1 MSVAGLLWP
10 CNAGALT
17 PEIFLLLVCAA
28 LIAGFVDAIAG
39 GGGLITVPALA
50 LAGLDPVAAVA
61 TNKVQSSFGSG
72 SAMIAFARAGYLD
85 RSAWPIPVACIVG
98 GTAGAAL
105 LVHVPRGAVEI
116 ALPFVLIAVALY
128 FALSPAISDADAEPR
143 MRRTAFICAVLP
155 VIAAYDGVFGP
166 GAGSFYTLAFITL
179 FGYGVSRA
187 TAHTKLANFASNIAG
202 LATLAFSGHIYWT
215 VGLAMGVA
223 ALTGAT
229 IGAHTTMRIGARIV
243 RPMVITVCIA
253 LAIKL
258 ASQHEMVRAALG
270 LH

>member
-1 MSVAGLLWP
+1 MPVLA
-10 CNAGALT
+10 
-17 PEIFLLLVCAA
+17 PESFLLLVCAA
-28 LIAGFVDAIAG
+28 LVAGFVDAIAG
-39 GGGLITVPALA
+39 SGGLITVPALA

-72 SAMIAFARAGYLD
+72 SAMIAFSRAGYLD
-85 RSAWPIPVACIVG
+85 RSAWPIPIACIAG
-98 GTAGAAL
+98 GIAGAAL
-105 LVHVPRGAVEI
+105 LTYIPRDAVQI

-128 FALSPAISDADAEPR
+128 FALSSKISDADAISR
-143 MRRTAFICAVLP
+143 MRRLAFICFVLP
-155 VIAAYDGVFGP
+155 IIAAYDGVFGP

-179 FGYGVSRA
+179 LGYGVSRA
-187 TAHTKLANFASNIAG
+187 TAHTKLANFASNIVG

-215 VGLAMGVA
+215 VGFAMGVA

-253 LAIKL
+253 PAIKL
-258 ASQHEMVRAALG
+258 ALQHDAVRQGLG

>member
-1 MSVAGLLWP
+1 MP
-10 CNAGALT
+10 MLT

-28 LIAGFVDAIAG
+28 LVAGFVDAIAG

-128 FALSPAISDADAEPR
+128 FALSPAISDADAAPR
-143 MRRTAFICAVLP
+143 MPRTAFICVVLP
-155 VIAAYDGVFGP
+155 VIAAYDGIFGP

-179 FGYGVSRA
+179 LGYGVSRA

-223 ALTGAT
+223 ALAGAT

-258 ASQHEMVRAALG
+258 ASQHEIVRAALR

>member
-1 MSVAGLLWP
+1 MPV
-10 CNAGALT
+10 LT

-28 LIAGFVDAIAG
+28 LVAGFVDAIAG
-39 GGGLITVPALA
+39 GGGLITVPVLA

-85 RSAWPIPVACIVG
+85 RSAWPIPVACIAG
-98 GTAGAAL
+98 GIGGAAL

-128 FALSPAISDADAEPR
+128 FALSPTISDADAAPR
-143 MRRTAFICAVLP
+143 MPRAAFICFVLP
-155 VIAAYDGVFGP
+155 LIAAYDGVFGP

-179 FGYGVSRA
+179 LGYGVGRA

-215 VGLAMGVA
+215 IGFAMGIA

>member
-1 MSVAGLLWP
+1 MPLPPDS
-10 CNAGALT
+10 
-17 PEIFLLLVCAA
+17 FLLLVFAA
-28 LIAGFVDAIAG
+28 LVAGFVDAIAG

-72 SAMIAFARAGYLD
+72 SAMVAFARAGYLD
-85 RSAWPIPVACIVG
+85 RGVWPIPLACIIG

-116 ALPFVLIAVALY
+116 ALPSVLIAVAFY
-128 FALSPAISDADAEPR
+128 FALSPKIADAGAAPR
-143 MRRTAFICAVLP
+143 MRSAPFICFILP

-166 GAGSFYTLAFITL
+166 GAGSFYTLGFITL
-179 FGYGVSRA
+179 LGYGVSRA

-223 ALTGAT
+223 ALIGAT
-229 IGAHTTMRIGARIV
+229 IGAHTTMRIGSRIV

-258 ASQHEMVRAALG
+258 ASQHETVRQAFV

>member
-1 MSVAGLLWP
+1 MPV
-10 CNAGALT
+10 LT
-17 PEIFLLLVCAA
+17 PESFVLLMFAA
-28 LIAGFVDAIAG
+28 LVAGFVDAIAG

-72 SAMIAFARAGYLD
+72 SALVAFARAGYLD
-85 RSAWPIPVACIVG
+85 KNAWPIPLACIAG
-98 GTAGAAL
+98 GIGGAAL

-116 ALPFVLIAVALY
+116 ALPFVLISVALY
-128 FALSPAISDADAEPR
+128 FALSPKVTDADAAPR
-143 MRRTAFICAVLP
+143 MPHLAFICVVLP

-179 FGYGVSRA
+179 LGFGVGRA

-202 LATLAFSGHIYWT
+202 LATLAFSGHIYWA
-215 VGLAMGVA
+215 VGFAMGIA
-223 ALTGAT
+223 ALVGAT
-229 IGAHTTMRIGARIV
+229 LGAHATMRIGARIV
-243 RPMVITVCIA
+243 RPMVIAVCIA
-253 LAIKL
+253 LTIKL
-258 ASQHEMVRAALG
+258 ALQHDTVRQALG

>member
-1 MSVAGLLWP
+1 MPVIA
-10 CNAGALT
+10 
-17 PEIFLLLVCAA
+17 PESFVVLVFAA
-28 LIAGFVDAIAG
+28 LVAGFVDAIAG

-72 SAMIAFARAGYLD
+72 SALVAFARAGYLD
-85 RSAWPIPVACIVG
+85 RSAWPIPLVCIAG
-98 GTAGAAL
+98 GIGGAAL
-105 LVHVPRGAVEI
+105 LVHVPGGAVEI
-116 ALPFVLIAVALY
+116 ALPFVLISVALY
-128 FALSPAISDADAEPR
+128 FALSPKITDADAGPR
-143 MRRTAFICAVLP
+143 ISRLAFLCFVLP
-155 VIAAYDGVFGP
+155 IIACYDGVFGP

-179 FGYGVSRA
+179 LGYGVSRA

-202 LATLAFSGHIYWT
+202 LATLAFSGHIYWI

-223 ALTGAT
+223 ALIGAT
-229 IGAHTTMRIGARIV
+229 LGAHATMRIGARIV

-253 LAIKL
+253 LATKL
-258 ASQHEMVRAALG
+258 ALQHEAARGALG

>member
-1 MSVAGLLWP
+1 MPVP
-10 CNAGALT
+10 
-17 PEIFLLLVCAA
+17 PESFLLLIAAA
-28 LIAGFVDAIAG
+28 LVAGFVDAIAG

-50 LAGLDPVAAVA
+50 LAGLDPVAAIA

-85 RSAWPIPVACIVG
+85 RRAWPIPLACIG
-98 GTAGAAL
+98 GGIAGAAL

-116 ALPFVLIAVALY
+116 ALPFVLISVALY
-128 FALSPAISDADAEPR
+128 FALSPKVTDADAAPR
-143 MRRTAFICAVLP
+143 IPRLAFICFVLP
-155 VIAAYDGVFGP
+155 IIAAYDGVFGP

-179 FGYGVSRA
+179 LGFGVIRA

-202 LATLAFSGHIYWT
+202 LATLAFSGHIYWS
-215 VGLAMGVA
+215 VGLTMGVA

-229 IGAHTTMRIGARIV
+229 IGAHTTLRIGARIV
-243 RPMVITVCIA
+243 RPMVITVCIV

-258 ASQHEMVRAALG
+258 ASQHDSVRAALG

>member
-1 MSVAGLLWP
+1 MPV
-10 CNAGALT
+10 LT

-28 LIAGFVDAIAG
+28 LVAGFVDAIAG

-50 LAGLDPVAAVA
+50 LAGLDPVAAIA

-72 SAMIAFARAGYLD
+72 SATIAFARAGYLD
-85 RSAWPIPVACIVG
+85 RSAWPIPIACIAG
-98 GTAGAAL
+98 GIAGAAL
-105 LVHVPRGAVEI
+105 LTYIPREAVQI

-128 FALSPAISDADAEPR
+128 FALSPKISNADAAPR
-143 MRRTAFICAVLP
+143 VPRLAFILLVLP
-155 VIAAYDGVFGP
+155 LIAAYDGGFGP
-166 GAGSFYTLAFITL
+166 GAGSFYTLGFITL
-179 FGYGVSRA
+179 LGFGVGRA

-202 LATLAFSGHIYWT
+202 LATLTFSGHIYWT

-229 IGAHTTMRIGARIV
+229 IGAQTTMRIGARIV

-258 ASQHEMVRAALG
+258 ALQHDAVRQALG

>member
-1 MSVAGLLWP
+1 MPVLAPDS
-10 CNAGALT
+10 
-17 PEIFLLLVCAA
+17 FLLLVVAA
-28 LIAGFVDAIAG
+28 LAAGFVDAIAG

-72 SAMIAFARAGYLD
+72 SALIAFACAGYLD
-85 RSAWPIPVACIVG
+85 RSAWPIPIACIAG
-98 GTAGAAL
+98 GIAGAAL
-105 LVHVPRGAVEI
+105 LAHIPRDAVQI

-128 FALSPAISDADAEPR
+128 FALSPKITDADAAPR
-143 MRRTAFICAVLP
+143 LPRTAFICCVLP
-155 VIAAYDGVFGP
+155 LIAAYDGVFGP

-179 FGYGVSRA
+179 LGFGVSRA
-187 TAHTKLANFASNIAG
+187 TAHTKLANFASNVAG
-202 LATLAFSGHIYWT
+202 LATLAFSGHIYWS
-215 VGLAMGVA
+215 VGFAMGAA
-223 ALTGAT
+223 ALVGAT

-258 ASQHEMVRAALG
+258 TLQHESVRQALG

>member
-1 MSVAGLLWP
+1 MPV
-10 CNAGALT
+10 LT

-28 LIAGFVDAIAG
+28 LVAGFVDAIAG

-50 LAGLDPVAAVA
+50 LAGLDPVAAIA

-72 SAMIAFARAGYLD
+72 SAMVAFARAGYLD
-85 RSAWPIPVACIVG
+85 RSAWPIPIACIAG
-98 GTAGAAL
+98 GSAGAAL
-105 LVHVPRGAVEI
+105 LTRIPREAVQV

-128 FALSPAISDADAEPR
+128 FALSPKVSDADAAPR
-143 MRRTAFICAVLP
+143 ISRTLFICFALP
-155 VIAAYDGVFGP
+155 LIAAYDGVFGP

-179 FGYGVSRA
+179 LGYGVSRA

-229 IGAHTTMRIGARIV
+229 LGAHTTMRIGARIV
-243 RPMVITVCIA
+243 RPMVIAVCIA

-258 ASQHEMVRAALG
+258 ASQHEAVRAAFG

>member
-1 MSVAGLLWP
+1 MPV
-10 CNAGALT
+10 LT

-72 SAMIAFARAGYLD
+72 SALIAFARAGYLD
-85 RSAWPIPVACIVG
+85 RSAWPIPIACIAG
-98 GTAGAAL
+98 GIAGAAL
-105 LVHVPRGAVEI
+105 LTYIPRDAVQI
-116 ALPFVLIAVALY
+116 ALPAVLIGVALY
-128 FALSPAISDADAEPR
+128 FALSPAISDADAAPR
-143 MRRTAFICAVLP
+143 MQRLAFICFVLP
-155 VIAAYDGVFGP
+155 IIGAYDGVFGP
-166 GAGSFYTLAFITL
+166 GAGSFYMLAFITL
-179 FGYGVSRA
+179 LGFGINRA

-215 VGLAMGVA
+215 VGLAMSVA
-223 ALTGAT
+223 ALAGAT
-229 IGAHTTMRIGARIV
+229 IGAYTTMRIGARIV

-258 ASQHEMVRAALG
+258 AWQHEVVRRMFG

>member
-1 MSVAGLLWP
+1 MPVLAPDSV
-10 CNAGALT
+10 
-17 PEIFLLLVCAA
+17 LLLVAAA
-28 LIAGFVDAIAG
+28 LAAGFVDAIAG

-50 LAGLDPVAAVA
+50 LAGFDPVAAIA

-72 SAMIAFARAGYLD
+72 SALIAFARAGYIKRD
-85 RSAWPIPVACIVG
+85 AWPIPIAAVVG
-98 GTAGAAL
+98 GIAGAAL
-105 LVHVPRGAVEI
+105 LTHVPRGAAEI
-116 ALPFVLIAVALY
+116 ALPFVLVGVALY
-128 FALSPAISDADAEPR
+128 FALSPKISDADAAPR
-143 MRRTAFICAVLP
+143 LSRASFICFVLP

-179 FGYGVSRA
+179 FGMGVIRA

-243 RPMVITVCIA
+243 RPMVIAVCIA
-253 LAIKL
+253 LAVKL
-258 ASQHEMVRAALG
+258 ALQYESVRAALSIQ
-270 LH
+270 

>member
-1 MSVAGLLWP
+1 MPV
-10 CNAGALT
+10 LT

-28 LIAGFVDAIAG
+28 LVAGFVDAIAG

-85 RSAWPIPVACIVG
+85 RSAWPIPVACIAG

-105 LVHVPRGAVEI
+105 LVYVPRGMVEI

-128 FALSPAISDADAEPR
+128 FALSPAISDADAAPR
-143 MRRTAFICAVLP
+143 MPRTAFICVVLP
-155 VIAAYDGVFGP
+155 VIAAYDGIFGP

-179 FGYGVSRA
+179 LGYGVSRA

-258 ASQHEMVRAALG
+258 ASQHEIVRAALR

>member
-1 MSVAGLLWP
+1 MPV
-10 CNAGALT
+10 LT
-17 PEIFLLLVCAA
+17 PETFLLLVVAA
-28 LIAGFVDAIAG
+28 LVAGFVDAIAG

-72 SAMIAFARAGYLD
+72 SAMIAFARAGYVE
-85 RSAWPIPVACIVG
+85 RSAWPIPVACIAG
-98 GTAGAAL
+98 GIAGAAL

-116 ALPFVLIAVALY
+116 ALPFVLISVAVY
-128 FALSPAISDADAEPR
+128 FALSPKITDADAAPR
-143 MRRTAFICAVLP
+143 MSRPVFICCVLP

-179 FGYGVSRA
+179 LGYGVSRA
-187 TAHTKLANFASNIAG
+187 TAHAKLANFASNIAG

-215 VGLAMGVA
+215 AGFAMGIA
-223 ALTGAT
+223 ALVGAT
-229 IGAHTTMRIGARIV
+229 IGAHATMRIGARIV

-258 ASQHEMVRAALG
+258 ASQHETVRAAFG

>member
-1 MSVAGLLWP
+1 MPV
-10 CNAGALT
+10 LT
-17 PEIFLLLVCAA
+17 PETFILLVSVA
-28 LIAGFVDAIAG
+28 LVAGFVDAIAG

-50 LAGLDPVAAVA
+50 LAGLDPVSAVA

-85 RSAWPIPVACIVG
+85 RMAWPIPVACIAG
-98 GTAGAAL
+98 GVAGAAL

-128 FALSPAISDADAEPR
+128 FALSPTISDADAAPR
-143 MRRTAFICAVLP
+143 MPRAAFICFVLP
-155 VIAAYDGVFGP
+155 LIAAYDGVFGP

-179 FGYGVSRA
+179 LGYGVGRA
-187 TAHTKLANFASNIAG
+187 TAHAKLANFASNIAG
-202 LATLAFSGHIYWT
+202 LATLAFSGQIYWM
-215 VGLAMGVA
+215 VGLAMGGA
-223 ALTGAT
+223 ALTGAML
-229 IGAHTTMRIGARIV
+229 GAHTTMRIGARIV

-258 ASQHEMVRAALG
+258 ASQHESVRAAFG

>member
-1 MSVAGLLWP
+1 MPVP
-10 CNAGALT
+10 
-17 PEIFLLLVCAA
+17 PESFVLLVFAA
-28 LIAGFVDAIAG
+28 LGAGFVDAIAG

-50 LAGLDPVAAVA
+50 LAGLDPVAAIA

-85 RSAWPIPVACIVG
+85 RSAWPIPLACIAG
-98 GTAGAAL
+98 GVAGAAL

-128 FALSPAISDADAEPR
+128 FALSPKVSDADAAPR
-143 MRRTAFICAVLP
+143 LWRPAFICCVLP
-155 VIAAYDGVFGP
+155 IIAAYDGVFGP

-179 FGYGVSRA
+179 LGFGVIRA

-202 LATLAFSGHIYWT
+202 LATLAFSGHINWS

-258 ASQHEMVRAALG
+258 ALQHEAVRAALR